1 MAEVKF
7 NLRESKSKNETL
19 IVLSYS
25 YNSYRLRM
33 STDRSVDPKNWNP
46 RKQRMFERKDLP
58 EYTEINN
65 HLQQLSTSIL
75 KKYDQCIR
83 EGVIPTPTELK
94 KLVLLSEDITI
105 PLSTEN
111 NFWDLFEIFL
121 LFKEKDVKDVTDYD
135 LSLRK
140 HIVSTELFFKEPI
153 TFEGLKKRTES
164 FFEKF
169 EHYLIY
175 EAINIRGSKG
185 MALNT
190 VGKQMKNLKVFL
202 HWCFDNNHI
211 EHFSLKHLISRTE
224 DVETVFLTE
233 LDLKSMRALKLDPEK
248 SVVRDLFLIGC
259 ETGLR
264 FSDFTRLV
272 ASDFG
277 SEFLKVRPKKT
288 SKIGQNNLILI
299 PISSNLKKII
309 AKYDGVPPRF
319 RINSLN
325 TFNTEIREICKQ
337 AGITEIINV
346 FRFVAGKETRIE
358 KEKWQFVSSHT
369 CRRTFCTLKFLAG
382 MPAQA
387 IMKFSGHKTERNFLR
402 YLRLDAQ
409 LNAEHYKSF
418 FK

>member
-19 IVLSYS
+19 IVLSFS
-25 YNSYRLRM
+25 YNTYRLRM

-46 RKQRMFERKDLP
+46 RKQRMFERKDIP
-58 EYTEINN
+58 DFTEINT
-65 HLQQLSTSIL
+65 HLNQLSTTIH
-75 KKYDQCIR
+75 KKYDQCLA
-83 EGVIPTPTELK
+83 EGIIPTPAELK
-94 KLVLLSEDITI
+94 KLVLLSEDLTR
-105 PLSTEN
+105 PLSTDN
-111 NFWDLFEIFL
+111 DFWNLFEIFL
-121 LFKEKDVKDVTDYD
+121 LSKVKDVKDVTDYD

-140 HIVSTELFFKEPI
+140 HLMATEQFYKEPI

-169 EHYLIY
+169 EHFLMY
-175 EAINIRGSKG
+175 EAINIRGAKG

-202 HWCFDNNHI
+202 HWCFDNSHV
-211 EHFSLKHLISRTE
+211 ERFSLKHLISRTE
-224 DVETVFLTE
+224 DIETVFLTE
-233 LDLKSMRALKLDPEK
+233 LDLKSIRSLKLDAEK
-248 SVVRDLFLIGC
+248 SLVRDLFLIGC

-264 FSDFTRLV
+264 FSDFSRLV
-272 ASDFG
+272 AGDFG
-277 SEFLKVRPKKT
+277 KEFLEVHPKKT

-299 PISSNLKKII
+299 PVSSNLKKII
-309 AKYDGVPPRF
+309 AKYDGIPPRF

-337 AGITEIINV
+337 AGITEIVNV

-358 KEKWQFVSSHT
+358 REKWQFVSSHT

>member
-1 MAEVKF
+1 
-7 NLRESKSKNETL
+7 
-19 IVLSYS
+19 
-25 YNSYRLRM
+25 M
-33 STDRSVDPKNWNP
+33 STGRSTEPKNWNS
-46 RKQRMFERKDLP
+46 RKQRMFERKELP
-58 EYTEINN
+58 NCTEVNN
-65 HLQQLSTSIL
+65 HLQQLSTTIL
-75 KKYDQCIR
+75 AKYEQCMK
-83 EGVIPTPTELK
+83 EGIIPTPAELK
-94 KLVLLSEDITI
+94 ELVKISGELTSPILSENDFWNLFEVFLLS
-105 PLSTEN
+105 
-111 NFWDLFEIFL
+111 
-121 LFKEKDVKDVTDYD
+121 KEKDVKDITDYD

-140 HIVSTELFFKEPI
+140 HLKATEQFYKETL

-169 EHYLIY
+169 EHYLMY

-185 MALNT
+185 LALNT

-202 HWCFDNNHI
+202 HWCFENSHI
-211 EHFSLKHLISRTE
+211 ERFSLKHLISRTE
-224 DVETVFLTE
+224 DIETVFLTE
-233 LDLKSMRALKLDPEK
+233 LDLKSIRSLKLDEEK
-248 SVVRDLFLIGC
+248 SLVRDLFLIGC

-264 FSDFTRLV
+264 FSDFSRLI
-272 ASDFG
+272 AADFG
-277 SEFLKVRPKKT
+277 KDFLEVHPKKT
-288 SKIGQNNLILI
+288 NKIGQNNLILI

-309 AKYDGVPPRF
+309 SKYDGIPPRF

-337 AGITEIINV
+337 AGLTEVVNV